1 MIRHLPSV
9 IFTAL
14 LFAFIGTPLGALVY
28 LSIAGIATGK
38 PWMILDA
45 LKDFDIV
52 LGLAIM
58 FGAIP
63 SAVTGIVGRILR
75 MRLNSLPLVTC
86 LMAPIGAGISALY
99 AFAMFGFRDTSPL
112 LEWIGLTG
120 GISAICCS
128 LLLLRSRSF
137 DPPPA

>member
-1 MIRHLPSV
+1 MIGHLPSI
-9 IFTAL
+9 IFTGL

-28 LSIAGIATGK
+28 LTIAGIAVGK

-45 LKDFDIV
+45 LTDIDMV
-52 LGLAIM
+52 LGLAAV

-75 MRLNSLPLVTC
+75 IHLSSLPLVIC
-86 LMAPIGAGISALY
+86 LMGPVGTGLSALY
-99 AFAMFGFRDTSPL
+99 ALVMFGFRDISPL

-128 LLLLRSRSF
+128 LLFLRSP
-137 DPPPA
+137 DGPAA